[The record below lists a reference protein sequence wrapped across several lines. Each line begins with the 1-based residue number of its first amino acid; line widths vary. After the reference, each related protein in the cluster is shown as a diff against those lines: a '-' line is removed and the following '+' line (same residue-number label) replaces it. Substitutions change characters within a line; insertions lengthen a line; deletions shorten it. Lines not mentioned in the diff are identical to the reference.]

1 MTILSLLNRIFNADQ
16 TPNNTV
22 SWSGTNGLK
31 GIQDDIAEELRA
43 RGCIVV
49 PTGTD
54 LNNQGK
60 NNSQNAIVQGIG
72 LYTWFPPGSGPAN
85 GNNILSAND
94 GGFWILQA
102 NGNYFPNVTNDL
114 TDPTVGVNVYAKSN
128 VLKISGPVDFKNV
141 STAPSA
147 PTDGVIA
154 YSKTDASSVNV
165 LNITGPIYIKDTAT
179 VPAQPT
185 GGIVLFSQAG
195 VLKYKDPSNV
205 VHTL

>member
-43 RGCIVV
+43 RGSIVV
-49 PTGTD
+49 PTTIE

-72 LYTWFPPGSGPAN
+72 LYTWFPASSGPAN
-85 GNNILSAND
+85 GSNIVSAND
-94 GGFWILQA
+94 GGFWVLQA
-102 NGNYFPNVTNDL
+102 VGNFFPNVVTDL
-114 TDPTVGVNVYAKSN
+114 ASPASGVSVYAKADTNSVN
-128 VLKISGPVDFKNV
+128 ILKISGPVYFK
-141 STAPSA
+141 
-147 PTDGVIA
+147 D
-154 YSKTDASSVNV
+154 
-165 LNITGPIYIKDTAT
+165 ITTIPATPI
-179 VPAQPT
+179 
-185 GGIVLFSQAG
+185 GGIVLYSQAG
-195 VLKYKDPSNV
+195 VLKYKDPTGT

>member
-16 TPNNTV
+16 TPSNTV

-49 PTGTD
+49 PTTTD
-54 LNNQGK
+54 LSAQGK
-60 NNSQNAIVQGIG
+60 NNSQSALVQGVG
-72 LYTWFPPGSGPAN
+72 MYTWFQTAIEN
-85 GNNILSAND
+85 GQNVIRAND
-94 GGFWILQA
+94 GGFWVLQT
-102 NGNYFPNVTNDL
+102 NGNFFPNVTNDL
-114 TDPTVGVNVYAKSN
+114 TDPSIGVNVYAKAN
-128 VLKISGPVDFKNV
+128 VLKVSGPVDFKNV

-154 YSKTDASSVNV
+154 YSKTDANSVNI